1 MTNQAFNEITEKLLQ
16 NTHNTLIRKQGEYSL
31 DEDRLSCFKRAAH
44 IQQTTNAKALAGML
58 SKHIVSIYDMISA
71 ETPPTEAMALE
82 KCGDAINYLVL
93 LYATW
98 AEEGFKND

>member
-1 MTNQAFNEITEKLLQ
+1 MTNQIFNEVAEKLLN
-16 NTHNTLIRKQGEYSL
+16 NTHNTLIRKQNEYSL

-58 SKHIVSIYDMISA
+58 TKHVVSIYDMIAS
-71 ETPPTEAMALE
+71 ETAPTEAMALE

-93 LYATW
+93 LYAIW
-98 AEEGFKND
+98 MEEGFKNG